1 MMEDIMMNDNAS
13 EDTKIFLV
21 ETFEKEDLMDTGL
34 ADKYLTNAERR
45 EFSAKMILDP
55 KYAEMARMLAAW
67 DRKVAAALK
76 RYHKQ

>member
-1 MMEDIMMNDNAS
+1 MMEDIMMNDNAA

-34 ADKYLTNAERR
+34 ADKYLANAERR

-76 RYHKQ
+76 RFHKQ

>member
-1 MMEDIMMNDNAS
+1 MRDVIMNE

-34 ADKYLTNAERR
+34 ADKYLANAERR

-76 RYHKQ
+76 RYHNQ